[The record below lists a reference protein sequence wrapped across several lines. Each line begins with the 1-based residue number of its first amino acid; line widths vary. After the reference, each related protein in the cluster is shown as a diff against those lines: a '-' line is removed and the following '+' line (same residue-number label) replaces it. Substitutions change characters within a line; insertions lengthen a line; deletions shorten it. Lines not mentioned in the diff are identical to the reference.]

1 MLSAGRRLSSRRC
14 PCNGGARRDLRRC
27 RAGCRRR
34 RRRGRTRRCFC
45 CAMRARSSPSSRQ
58 TPRRCC
64 CGCYGRRT
72 PCCRSSSCTSRLGVS
87 RGPTPAT
94 ALLLT
99 GYADTERARARRP
112 AGPAALALR
121 VRASSAASRPC
132 AHHGRSHAGA
142 RPLRRARR
150 GARAAGRCRA
160 LQAALGGVACHLSY
174 AQALGLFGKPSPFGK
189 VLRGPPR
196 HAVPAKALVQ
206 ATVFLLQ
213 RRALVALHTYVH
225 CVAEPLPPSS
235 LWRLPRVRAGSSF
248 SKCARCS
255 PASTTSRRSRGRKAS
270 RPTRCVISS
279 RRTTSV
285 SC

>member
-1 MLSAGRRLSSRRC
+1 MAAL
-14 PCNGGARRDLRRC
+14 
-27 RAGCRRR
+27 
-34 RRRGRTRRCFC
+34 
-45 CAMRARSSPSSRQ
+45 
-58 TPRRCC
+58 
-64 CGCYGRRT
+64 
-72 PCCRSSSCTSRLGVS
+72 
-87 RGPTPAT
+87 TPARVLCVAPDA
-94 ALLLT
+94 AL
-99 GYADTERARARRP
+99 EPP
-112 AGPAALALR
+112 AG
-121 VRASSAASRPC
+121 VE
-132 AHHGRSHAGA
+132 RS
-142 RPLRRARR
+142 
-150 GARAAGRCRA
+150 

-225 CVAEPLPPSS
+225 CVAEPLPPSE
-235 LWRLPRVRAGSSF
+235 PVAAAARARWQLF
-248 SKCARCS
+248 

>member
-1 MLSAGRRLSSRRC
+1 MQKPATSKSQSQESATKRQSLV
-14 PCNGGARRDLRRC
+14 AWHE
-27 RAGCRRR
+27 AGH
-34 RRRGRTRRCFC
+34 
-45 CAMRARSSPSSRQ
+45 AVMAA
-58 TPRRCC
+58 
-64 CGCYGRRT
+64 
-72 PCCRSSSCTSRLGVS
+72 L
-87 RGPTPAT
+87 TPARILCVAPDA
-94 ALLLT
+94 AL
-99 GYADTERARARRP
+99 EPP
-112 AGPAALALR
+112 AG
-121 VRASSAASRPC
+121 VE
-132 AHHGRSHAGA
+132 RS
-142 RPLRRARR
+142 
-150 GARAAGRCRA
+150 

-213 RRALVALHTYVH
+213 RRALVARCTPTCTALRSR
-225 CVAEPLPPSS
+225 CRRPS